1 MVAQHC
7 HDDVKLV
14 SLRRLLAATAAAP
27 AAALALATAFTSPA
41 CAADIAYVFTPD
53 ASITYNDGNT
63 EDVSGGFV
71 FNTISGHITDVSII
85 LTSAVPEAGV
95 YDTVPVGEIV
105 NGVQLIAG
113 STSLDTSIDISFLEA
128 LGGTTDP
135 FHLFADPLASFCS
148 VACRVLTTGTAVSG
162 GVEEETTVP
171 EPSTFALLAAGLGL
185 FGFRRRLFWLDRRR
199 RS

>member
-7 HDDVKLV
+7 HDDAKLL

-27 AAALALATAFTSPA
+27 AAALALATAFTNPA

-113 STSLDTSIDISFLEA
+113 STSLDSSIDISFLEA
-128 LGGTTDP
+128 FGGTTDP
-135 FHLFADPLASFCS
+135 FHLFANPLLSFCS
-148 VACRVLTTGTAVSG
+148 PACRVLTTGTAVSG
-162 GVEEETTVP
+162 GVKEESTVP
-171 EPSTFALLAAGLGL
+171 EPSTFSLLAAGLGL